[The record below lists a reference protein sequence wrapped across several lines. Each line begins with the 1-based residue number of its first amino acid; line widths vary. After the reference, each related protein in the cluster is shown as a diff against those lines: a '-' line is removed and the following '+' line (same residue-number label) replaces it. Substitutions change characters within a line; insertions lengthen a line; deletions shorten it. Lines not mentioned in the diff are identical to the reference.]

1 MPASPSL
8 QQLSDEI
15 VALAGDILGMSQP
28 LKHRGTK
35 EFVRGKPQ
43 QRAPIIAALHLTA
56 GEVEA
61 LVESE
66 VDTQDALDR
75 GLPSPNPWDYD
86 IKTATV
92 EDLTR
97 RRDLLKNHKRV
108 LEYLRVH

>member
-15 VALAGDILGMSQP
+15 VELAGDILGMSQP

-43 QRAPIIAALHLTA
+43 QRAPIIAALRLTE
-56 GEVEA
+56 GEVDA
-61 LVESE
+61 LVASE
-66 VDTQDALDR
+66 EHAQEAADR
-75 GLPSPNPWDYD
+75 GLPAPQVWDYD
-86 IKTATV
+86 TGAATV

-97 RRDLLKNHKRV
+97 RRDLLKNRKRV